1 MVTAT
6 QPRVPIFRII
16 FREIGPI
23 LFRNVFSLITLI
35 VAVVVSILLL
45 FGEVRE
51 GLFLGS
57 ALSINIIVG
66 IIQEV
71 RAKIALEKLQ
81 ALTAQKVHRI
91 KSDGTIETIAL
102 EHVCVGDILK
112 LVTGDQVPADGK
124 ITNSQAIEV
133 NEALLTGE
141 SDNIPKHEGEGVFA
155 GSIVVAGHAL
165 MVAEKTPKESF
176 VVKMTDKVKKYS
188 INLSPIQR
196 SIVKFIRIMSVV
208 LLIVVAIILIRGKI
222 AQEELI
228 KMVKEIA
235 ALTGALVPEGL
246 ILAITLLFTYGAV
259 RLFRGQLLL
268 QEINS
273 TEGLGRIYNLCVDK
287 TGTLTENE
295 PTVDQLLPYHEKDR
309 EELVSLAC
317 HHLRSSEDTSSTGT
331 ALKNFLSYDQK
342 QKIKVLETL
351 PFSSERKYA
360 ATKIQKEH
368 ETVTVT
374 VGAPDILTHFITNE
388 AEQRW
393 LDDMIN
399 LYAPQAKRLVLIC
412 KSTNIV
418 RSRENAE
425 DTLHILG
432 LFVLSNPLRPG
443 TKDIIDFF
451 QKRGVQIRV
460 ISGDNP
466 KTVQAIGA
474 QCGITQ
480 SDKVVTG
487 AEIEKWK
494 RREFVTNAH
503 QYHLFARIRPEQKE
517 KLVKA
522 FKRSGFTAMVG
533 DGANDALAIKKADLG
548 IAMFDGASAT
558 RQIAKIVLMNNSFAL
573 LPTGVKLADSII
585 STIEM
590 VGSIFFNKVTAS
602 LALFV
607 IMGMLGV
614 NFPIGPRNMTI
625 INYCIIG
632 FPVFYWAAFPAE
644 EERSIED
651 RHFLKKVMPM
661 AAINGLLT
669 ALASVAVFIA
679 TKGYLRPED
688 YNTSVVFTFAM
699 LGYWFFL
706 NVPDSL
712 NIKTNAFQRRI
723 AYGIGILEVLLFI
736 IIMQVPFLADFFAL
750 KMPNVYSILMT
761 LSIIGLTGS
770 LQYIILTILFKEK
783 YLNKLKRI
791 FSLE

>member
-1 MVTAT
+1 MVTNA
-6 QPRVPIFRII
+6 QPRIPVFHII
-16 FREIGPI
+16 AREIGPI
-23 LFRNVFSLITLI
+23 LFRNLFSLITLI
-35 VAVVVSILLL
+35 VAVVVTILLL
-45 FGEVRE
+45 FGELRE

-57 ALSINIIVG
+57 ALTINILVG
-66 IIQEV
+66 IVQEI

-81 ALTAQKVHRI
+81 ALTAQKVHRVNA
-91 KSDGTIETIAL
+91 DGSIETIAL
-102 EHVCVGDILK
+102 NDVKVGDILK
-112 LVTGDQVPADGK
+112 LITGDQVPADGK
-124 ITNSQAIEV
+124 ITESKAIEV

-141 SDNIPKHEGEGVFA
+141 SDNIPKYEGEGVFA

-165 MVAEKTPKESF
+165 MMAETTPKESF

-196 SIVKFIRIMSVV
+196 SIVKFIRIMSVI
-208 LLIVVAIILIRGKI
+208 LLIVVAIILVRGRI

-228 KMVKEIA
+228 SMVKEIA

-273 TEGLGRIYNLCVDK
+273 TEGLGRIYNLCIDK

-295 PTVDQLLPYHEKDR
+295 PTVDQLIPYNEKER
-309 EELVSLAC
+309 EELVSLTC

-342 QKIKVLETL
+342 QKTKVLETL

-360 ATKIQKEH
+360 ASKIQ
-368 ETVTVT
+368 TTDDAVVVT
-374 VGAPDILTHFITNE
+374 VGAPDILITFIKNE
-388 AEQRW
+388 VQKKWIE
-393 LDDMIN
+393 DMID
-399 LYAPQAKRLVLIC
+399 LYASQAKRLVLIC
-412 KSTNIV
+412 KSKNII
-418 RSRENAE
+418 RTREKPE
-425 DTLHILG
+425 DELQVLG

-460 ISGDNP
+460 ISGDNA
-466 KTVQAIGA
+466 KTVQAIA
-474 QCGITQ
+474 QQCGIEQ
-480 SDKVVTG
+480 SDKVATG
-487 AEIEKWK
+487 SEIEKWK
-494 RREFVTNAH
+494 RKDFSVMAH
-503 QYHLFARIRPEQKE
+503 KYHLFARVRPEQKE

-522 FKRSGFTAMVG
+522 FKKSGFTAMVG

-607 IMGMLGV
+607 IIGLLGV
-614 NFPIGPRNMTI
+614 GFPIGPRNMTI

-632 FPVFYWAAFPAE
+632 FPVFYWAAFPADQ
-644 EERSIED
+644 ERSIED

-669 ALASVAVFIA
+669 ALACVAVFIA
-679 TKGYLRPED
+679 TKGYMHPGD
-688 YNTSVVFTFAM
+688 HNTSVVFTFAM

-706 NVPDSL
+706 NVPNSL
-712 NIKTNAFQRRI
+712 NIKTTLKQRRI
-723 AYGIGILEVLLFI
+723 AYGLGVVEVLLFMI
-736 IIMQVPFLADFFAL
+736 ILQVPVLSEFFDL
-750 KMPNVYSILMT
+750 QMPNIYSILMT

-770 LQYIILTILFKEK
+770 LQYIILTVLFKEK
-783 YLNKLKRI
+783 YLNKLRRI